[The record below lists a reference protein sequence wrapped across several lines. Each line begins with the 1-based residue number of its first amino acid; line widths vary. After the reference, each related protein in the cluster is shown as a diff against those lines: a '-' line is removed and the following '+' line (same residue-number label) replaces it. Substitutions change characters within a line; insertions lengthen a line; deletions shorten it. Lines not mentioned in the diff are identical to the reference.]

1 MEAEAAL
8 ELVKHGATLLLLD
21 VPQNTLIGIDTQMF
35 FSGPNF
41 KGVKMIPPGV
51 HFIYYSSSNREGN
64 EFSPI
69 VGFFVEASPSEVIV
83 KKWDSKDE
91 RFVKLSEEE
100 GERYAQAV
108 KKLEFD
114 RQLGPYA
121 LDQYGDWKRLSNFI
135 TKSTIGRIEPVGGEI
150 TIISESEMVGNVHKT
165 AMEKVL
171 AEQLKSS
178 KFSKPDKKSP
188 SNSCYYTS
196 IPRVIKL
203 KGVSGQDLT
212 NMNLDKTHILE
223 TILTKQYGGSED
235 SLLGELQFAFVA
247 FLMGQSLEAF
257 LQWKLLVSLLLGCTE
272 APLHTRTQ
280 LFTKVKAEHL
290 RPGGEFQGLPI
301 PEWKWD
307 RITMDFVAGLPRT
320 SRGFDSIWVIVDRL
334 TKSAHFLFV
343 QSSFSAERLARIYIR
358 EVVRLHGVP
367 VSIISDRGSQF
378 TSSFWRTFQ
387 DELGTQVDLS
397 TAFHP
402 QTDGQSER
410 TIQVLEDMLR
420 ACVLEFGGQWDQ
432 FLPLA
437 EFAYNNSYNSSIQMA
452 PFEALY
458 GRRCRTPVGWFEST
472 EPRPRG
478 TDLIQEALEQV
489 RVIQDRLRTAQ
500 SRHQSYA
507 NRRHRPLRSSVGDRV
522 FLRVSPMKGV
532 MRFGRRGKLSPRYIG
547 PFEILRTVGEVT
559 YELALPPAFSAIHP
573 VFHVSMLRRYIPDES
588 HVLQYDAIELDD
600 HLTFVEEPVAI
611 LARDVRKLRSRAIP
625 IVKVRW
631 RHRSVEEATWET
643 EQEMREQF
651 PGLFEP
657 SGPSTSSQR

>member
-1 MEAEAAL
+1 MVADAL
-8 ELVKHGATLLLLD
+8 SRKAVSMGSLAFLSAGERPLALDIQFLANSMVRLDISDSRRVLAYMGVQSSLYDRIRGCQFEDKALGSLRDRVLAGNGDQATLDPDGVLRFAGRIC
-21 VPQNTLIGIDTQMF
+21 VPRVGDLIQLI
-35 FSGPNF
+35 
-41 KGVKMIPPGV
+41 
-51 HFIYYSSSNREGN
+51 
-64 EFSPI
+64 
-69 VGFFVEASPSEVIV
+69 
-83 KKWDSKDE
+83 
-91 RFVKLSEEE
+91 LSEAHES
-100 GERYAQAV
+100 RYSIHPGTA
-108 KKLEFD
+108 KMYRDL
-114 RQLGPYA
+114 RQHYWWSGMRRDIA
-121 LDQYGDWKRLSNFI
+121 DF
-135 TKSTIGRIEPVGGEI
+135 
-150 TIISESEMVGNVHKT
+150 
-165 AMEKVL
+165 
-171 AEQLKSS
+171 
-178 KFSKPDKKSP
+178 
-188 SNSCYYTS
+188 
-196 IPRVIKL
+196 
-203 KGVSGQDLT
+203 VSRCLCCQ
-212 NMNLDKTHILE
+212 
-223 TILTKQYGGSED
+223 Q
-235 SLLGELQFAFVA
+235 
-247 FLMGQSLEAF
+247 
-257 LQWKLLVSLLLGCTE
+257 
-272 APLHTRTQ
+272 
-280 LFTKVKAEHL
+280 VKAEHL

-307 RITMDFVAGLPRT
+307 HITMDFVAGLPRT

-334 TKSAHFLFV
+334 TKSAHFLPV

-387 DELGTQVDLS
+387 DELGTRVDLS

-437 EFAYNNSYNSSIQMA
+437 EFAYNNSYHSSIQMA

-507 NRRHRPLRSSVGDRV
+507 NRRRRPLRFSVGDRV

-547 PFEILRTVGEVT
+547 PFEILRTVGEVA

-657 SGPSTSSQR
+657 SGTS

>member
-91 RFVKLSEEE
+91 RFIKLSEEE

-135 TKSTIGRIEPVGGEI
+135 TKTTIGRIEPVGGEI

-280 LFTKVKAEHL
+280 LFTKFIKAIYYQL
-290 RPGGEFQGLPI
+290 KIGFQ
-301 PEWKWD
+301 KD
-307 RITMDFVAGLPRT
+307 SKDT
-320 SRGFDSIWVIVDRL
+320 SRAEKGVTTSLDESL
-334 TKSAHFLFV
+334 LSA
-343 QSSFSAERLARIYIR
+343 
-358 EVVRLHGVP
+358 
-367 VSIISDRGSQF
+367 D
-378 TSSFWRTFQ
+378 
-387 DELGTQVDLS
+387 
-397 TAFHP
+397 
-402 QTDGQSER
+402 
-410 TIQVLEDMLR
+410 
-420 ACVLEFGGQWDQ
+420 
-432 FLPLA
+432 
-437 EFAYNNSYNSSIQMA
+437 N
-452 PFEALY
+452 
-458 GRRCRTPVGWFEST
+458 
-472 EPRPRG
+472 
-478 TDLIQEALEQV
+478 
-489 RVIQDRLRTAQ
+489 
-500 SRHQSYA
+500 
-507 NRRHRPLRSSVGDRV
+507 
-522 FLRVSPMKGV
+522 FLRHLCKDFFSLVLDAPMVDGD
-532 MRFGRRGKLSPRYIG
+532 L
-547 PFEILRTVGEVT
+547 
-559 YELALPPAFSAIHP
+559 
-573 VFHVSMLRRYIPDES
+573 
-588 HVLQYDAIELDD
+588 
-600 HLTFVEEPVAI
+600 LTWT
-611 LARDVRKLRSRAIP
+611 RKLRGLLEQTLGWDFKLDS
-625 IVKVRW
+625 
-631 RHRSVEEATWET
+631 SVDGMHLEEDDEFAPVVEILDD
-643 EQEMREQF
+643 
-651 PGLFEP
+651 PDH
-657 SGPSTSSQR
+657 